1 MSRWRVL
8 PALLGLVACGSAMA
22 QQADPAEVAAGRDLA
37 FDRAKGNCL
46 ACHAMAGG
54 DVPSSVGPE
63 LSGMKKRF
71 PNRGDLVAI
80 LNNEE
85 TRNPQTA
92 MPPFGANRILTP
104 AEIEKVVDFLYS
116 L

>member
-1 MSRWRVL
+1 MTKCLFRLAILAAALSAGAV
-8 PALLGLVACGSAMA
+8 PALAADV
-22 QQADPAEVAAGRDLA
+22 QAGQSLA
-37 FDRAKGNCL
+37 FDRGKGNCL

-63 LSGMKKRF
+63 LSRIKERF
-71 PNRGDLVAI
+71 PERADLVAI
-80 LNNEE
+80 LTNEQ

-104 AEIEKVVDFLYS
+104 REIELVVDFLYS